1 MNFHVFCLTFLVL
14 ISIISAQK
22 VNQRH
27 SNRNHSLVNRKRKIC
42 HLKELEKCFDNVCKL
57 GKEPNPTS
65 IIATEESFNKLC
77 R

>member
-22 VNQRH
+22 VNQRN
-27 SNRNHSLVNRKRKIC
+27 SNRAHPLFNRKRIC
-42 HLKELEKCFDNVCKL
+42 HLEKLEKCFDHVGKL

-77 R
+77 G